1 MKLRLVAA
9 CAFATLPLISS
20 CGKGSS
26 APAPDA
32 APAASSSATPAPA
45 NGGSRIA
52 ALLRA
57 ENQRNSAAV
66 LDDDLASQSVEVRRA
81 AARALARADDPKL
94 VDRLLPV
101 LADSDPDVL
110 SWAAYGL
117 GETCEA
123 NRDRIVRALI
133 ARSTSLAIEPAQQPA
148 RLDPWFAIA
157 RALGAC
163 ATNEAERTLD
173 AWLEMERP
181 RALAASLGIGDVAT
195 RHKRIDEESAAQL
208 LRAASGD
215 AAHDPLGE
223 AFFPFGRLRIPP
235 PRAAEQ
241 ELEIAHARLGHAA
254 PSRIFVVRALTKLG
268 EPAIEGLSK
277 VLTTTATYTVAER
290 SEAARGLASVGGRKA
305 QTALLQAAAALAPP
319 PDPVA
324 LTALTGAGFHPL
336 LSALDGLD
344 PVGPAQGAL
353 LRPLAELPVP
363 PDAPATLT
371 RRVVALRCA
380 AARALAGAN
389 PDDPR
394 LVACDP
400 SHGPAEALARIA
412 VIGRGKIA
420 GTRLALW
427 RGMLDDKQPARVRQ
441 AALRLIGTHPE
452 IPDAAGILAAA
463 LESQLGGMA
472 ATAAEII
479 AQAPESAGTPARG
492 KKADARPDP
501 DERVIKALT
510 AALDKQRAPDDVE
523 IVSVLARAAGIL
535 RAAPA
540 RKTLE
545 TLCKSH
551 QPTLRA
557 AAASALSAIDDKK
570 VVCEAAAGSPAPVND
585 ELGRLIAGPVKYE
598 VKTDAGTATLTIDPA
613 LAPVAATRI
622 AELANKGFF
631 AKNVVHRVVPGFVV
645 QFGDPGADGWGGSG
659 QPPVRC
665 ETSPV
670 PFVEG
675 TVGMALGGRDT
686 GSSQIFVTLA
696 PAPHLD
702 GHYAVIGKAE
712 GPWDAIAEG
721 DVIESVKTSN

>member
-1 MKLRLVAA
+1 MKLRLAAA
-9 CAFATLPLISS
+9 CALATLALLSS
-20 CGKGSS
+20 CGKGSGS
-26 APAPDA
+26 PPQDA
-32 APAASSSATPAPA
+32 APAASSSQAPAPA
-45 NGGSRIA
+45 GGARIA
-52 ALLRA
+52 VLLRA

-66 LDDDLASQSVEVRRA
+66 LDEDLTSQAVEVRRA

-94 VDRLLPV
+94 VDRLMPV
-101 LADSDPDVL
+101 LADADPDVL

-133 ARSTSLAIEPAQQPA
+133 ARSVSLAIEPAQRSA
-148 RLDPWFAIA
+148 TLDPWFALA

-173 AWLEMERP
+173 AWLDMERS

-241 ELEIAHARLGHAA
+241 ELEIAHARLGQAA
-254 PSRIFVVRALTKLG
+254 PSRIFVVRALAKLG
-268 EPAIEGLSK
+268 EPAIEDLSK
-277 VLTTTATYTVAER
+277 VLTTTAIYTVAER
-290 SEAARGLASVGGRKA
+290 SEAARGLAAIGGRKA
-305 QTALLQAAAALAPP
+305 QAALLHAATSLAPP

-324 LTALTGAGFHPL
+324 LTALTGAAFHPL
-336 LSALDGLD
+336 LAALDGLD
-344 PVGPAQGAL
+344 PVGPAQGAA
-353 LRPLAELPVP
+353 LRPIAELPVP
-363 PDAPATLT
+363 PNNAPATLT

-389 PDDPR
+389 PDEPR
-394 LVACDP
+394 LTACDP
-400 SHGPAEALARIA
+400 SHGAAEALSRIT
-412 VIGRGKIA
+412 VIGRGKVA
-420 GTRLALW
+420 GPRLAAW
-427 RGMLDDKQPARVRQ
+427 RALLDDKQPPRVRQ
-441 AALRLIGTHPE
+441 TALRLIATHPE
-452 IPDAAGILAAA
+452 IPDSAGILAGA
-463 LESQLGGMA
+463 LESELGGVV

-479 AQAPESAGTPARG
+479 AQTPESAATPARG
-492 KKADARPDP
+492 KKVEARPDP

-523 IVSVLARAAGIL
+523 IVSVLARAAGTL
-535 RAAPA
+535 RAAA
-540 RKTLE
+540 AHKTLE

-551 QPTLRA
+551 QPTLRD

-570 VVCEAAAGSPAPVND
+570 VACEAAAGAPAPIAD
-585 ELGRLIAGPVKYE
+585 ELGHLIAGPVKLE
-598 VKTDAGTATLTIDPA
+598 VKTDAGTASLTLDPT

-622 AELANKGFF
+622 AELASKGFF

-659 QPPVRC
+659 QPPLRC

-686 GSSQIFVTLA
+686 GSSQIFITLA

-702 GHYAVIGKAE
+702 GHYAVIGKAD

-721 DVIESVKTSN
+721 DVIEQLGTRN